1 MKKVRTQI
9 EKRKKESLFEEYNK
23 VHPDPVRIE
32 EDLME
37 NPLEIILVDKIDI
50 LKMIYGFVCLFVRL
64 RVTFPCCWTRLC
76 CVMLCCVLSV
86 HKVSIFGIFS
96 ILLCSP
102 GPAAQLLLLFK

>member
-37 NPLEIILVDKIDI
+37 NPLEIILVDKIEI
-50 LKMIYGFVCLFVRL
+50 
-64 RVTFPCCWTRLC
+64 
-76 CVMLCCVLSV
+76 
-86 HKVSIFGIFS
+86 
-96 ILLCSP
+96 
-102 GPAAQLLLLFK
+102 